1 MYKLKN
7 SKLLIFIIILLIGI
21 FFRLWKLPQYPVHL
35 SHDEV
40 SQAYDAISIA
50 QTGRDI
56 YGNFLPTIFPSV
68 NDFKSP
74 FYTYATSLVYFIIGN
89 HEWMIRVVGVFFGI
103 CIIPAVFWFTL
114 KLTKQVNIALFASLF
129 TAISPSEIFFS
140 RKSFENGAGIFFLLV
155 SLSCLLTYL
164 EKQKQQRWLYSA
176 VFLSA
181 LGMYTYFSH
190 AVIIPLMLAIFI
202 LIFRKSFTQGF
213 KKYFPP
219 FLLWILL
226 LIPLIIIIMT
236 NPGSRYRS
244 QTVFIVQDSTLE
256 RQLNYA
262 ESENS
267 LISQL
272 LHFKTIG
279 DFSFNRYL
287 QQFDPVYLFGN
298 GLDLT
303 NQGPVNMGP
312 LLLFQLPLLL
322 IAAFYLIQRAGF
334 TNFSKLLIFLVALGG
349 LPSGLTFEPHSPHR
363 IVIVF
368 TLLNIITG
376 IGAFS
381 LWQKINNLK
390 VIHKIILIFTLM
402 VLLILNLV
410 YFLHIYFVNY
420 PYEKSQYIHYPFK
433 QVARF
438 AWSEYDNFEQIIFD
452 PLFGELAPVIGTAA
466 HYYLAYYGQYPSL
479 KFQEEY
485 HLGTKPREVIFDK
498 FSIRQVYWPSDKNFK
513 NTLIIVS
520 PWSVPEAD
528 IEDKSKIIKRFNFYD
543 GKLAFYAIKL

>member
-50 QTGRDI
+50 ETGKDV

-68 NDFKSP
+68 GDFKSP
-74 FYTYATSLVYFIIGN
+74 FYTYATALVYLLIGN
-89 HEWMIRVVGVFFGI
+89 HEWMIRVVGVFFGVG
-103 CIIPAVFWFTL
+103 IIPAVFWFTL
-114 KLTKQVNIALFASLF
+114 KLTKQINIALFASLF

-164 EKQKQQRWLYSA
+164 EKQKQQRWLYLA

-190 AVIIPLMLAIFI
+190 AVIIPLMVAAFI
-202 LIFRKSFTQGF
+202 LIFRKRFTRGF
-213 KKYFPP
+213 KEYLPP

-226 LIPLIIIIMT
+226 IVPLIIIIST

-244 QTVFIVQDSTLE
+244 QTVFITQDSALGK
-256 RQLNYA
+256 QLKLA

-267 LISQL
+267 LLSQF
-272 LHFKTIG
+272 LHSKTIG
-279 DFSFNRYL
+279 DFSFNRYF

-322 IAAFYLIQRAGF
+322 IAVFYLIQRADLINSG
-334 TNFSKLLIFLVALGG
+334 KLLVFLIALGV

-363 IVIVF
+363 MVIVF
-368 TLLNIITG
+368 TFLNIITG
-376 IGAFS
+376 IGAYL
-381 LWQKINNLK
+381 LWQRIKRFRIPIKMTSIFALITILTIN
-390 VIHKIILIFTLM
+390 V
-402 VLLILNLV
+402 VS
-410 YFLHIYFVNY
+410 FLHIYFVNY
-420 PYEKSQYIHYPFK
+420 PYEKSQYIQYPFK
-433 QVARF
+433 QVAQF
-438 AWSEYDNFEQIIFD
+438 VWSQYENFDLIVFD
-452 PLFGELAPVIGTAA
+452 PLFGEDAPVIGTAA
-466 HYYLAYYGQYPSL
+466 HYYLAYFGGYPPAQ
-479 KFQEEY
+479 FQKEY
-485 HLGTKPREVIFDK
+485 RLGTKEREVIFDK
-498 FSIRQVYWPSDKNFK
+498 FSIRKIDWRDDQYLNNV
-513 NTLIIVS
+513 LIIGS
-520 PWSVPEAD
+520 PWSLP
-528 IEDKSKIIKRFNFYD
+528 IQSIDKNKILMTFYYYD
-543 GKLAFYAIKL
+543 GKIAFYAVKP

>member
-7 SKLLIFIIILLIGI
+7 NKLLIFIIILLIGI

-89 HEWMIRVVGVFFGI
+89 YEWMIRVVGVFFGI
-103 CIIPAVFWFTL
+103 GIIPAVFWFTL

-176 VFLSA
+176 VFLSV

-190 AVIIPLMLAIFI
+190 AVIIPLMLATFI
-202 LIFRKSFTQGF
+202 LIFRKSFIQGL
-213 KKYFPP
+213 KKYSPP

-226 LIPLIIIIMT
+226 IIPLIIVIMT

-244 QTVFIVQDSTLE
+244 QTVFIIQDSTLE

-267 LISQL
+267 LLSQL

-322 IAAFYLIQRAGF
+322 IAAFYLIRRADF
-334 TNFSKLLIFLVALGG
+334 TNVSKLLIFLVALGG

-363 IVIVF
+363 MVIVF

-381 LWQKINNLK
+381 LWQKINSLK

-433 QVARF
+433 QVAQF
-438 AWSEYDNFEQIIFD
+438 AWSQYDNFDQIIFD
-452 PLFGELAPVIGTAA
+452 PLYGESAPVIGTAA
-466 HYYLAYYGQYPSL
+466 HYYLAYFGNYPPA
-479 KFQEEY
+479 KFQDEY
-485 HLGTKPREVIFDK
+485 RLGTKEREVIFDK
-498 FSIRQVYWPSDKNFK
+498 FSIRKIDWRDDQYLNNV
-513 NTLIIVS
+513 LIIGS
-520 PWSVPEAD
+520 PWSLP
-528 IEDKSKIIKRFNFYD
+528 IQSIDKNKIIKTFYFYD
-543 GKLAFYAIKL
+543 GKIAFYAVKL